1 MNAKKFYRFLGFEP
15 YDHQKRAYDKVLSLA
30 DDGGCIVIKAPT
42 AAGKTEAAVAPYF
55 AGIKDCSYPF
65 AKLIYVLPTRALAN
79 AQQKRLEEKIAK
91 KLGLNLKIVVDHGS
105 AYHKPM
111 LNGDVVVCT
120 LDAFVYGFAAQRTF
134 GHRLHYP
141 MGCIA
146 SSLVVFDEVQ
156 MYQDKEY
163 YTPWLIGKVMKYL
176 YKSRIPFVVM
186 TATLPEKLEEILF
199 DGINISDEIVGRDC
213 KRGNVEV
220 HLEGGKLLQSIEAF
234 IEDINNSQK
243 VGIILNQVPKA
254 QEVFKL
260 IKKLKKKIDKKVIL
274 LHSRITAEERRRREK
289 QLSDNSEFVVVAT
302 QVIEAGLDVSL
313 DLMLTEIAPVDALI
327 QRIGRVA
334 RRENESGKAYI
345 FDVGDDCA
353 PYPEDLLSKTKN
365 VIDCI
370 EKCVNNLEIAQEKIN
385 NVYDEISLTE
395 NELSIKAN
403 LYFDELRLFALPPE
417 YDLRVRP
424 ELYVTLFVPP
434 EDKIEEI
441 KKDAIRSWKEK
452 ALNPAKDL
460 EFVLKEYTFNV
471 TFSWINRQLSEQKD
485 ILLRSEDSK
494 EGYISL
500 EWGVKDN
507 KRIIGF
513 NTRSRLIPYIT
524 YIVNPEYY
532 DQELGLVVGCGT

>member
-1 MNAKKFYRFLGFEP
+1 MNAKEFYSFLGFEP
-15 YDHQKRAYDKVLSLA
+15 YKHQREAYEKIFSLA
-30 DDGGCIVIKAPT
+30 DGGGCVVIKAPT

-55 AGIKDCSYPF
+55 AGVKDCSYPF
-65 AKLIYVLPTRALAN
+65 AKLIYALPTRALAN
-79 AQQKRLEEKIAK
+79 VQQKRLEEKIAK
-91 KLGLNLKIVVDHGS
+91 KLGLNLRIVVDHGC

-156 MYQDKEY
+156 MYQDEEY
-163 YTPWLIGKVMKYL
+163 YTPWLIGKVVRYL

-186 TATLPEKLEEILF
+186 TATLPEKLEKILF
-199 DGINISDEIVGRDC
+199 DGIGISDEIVAKTA

-220 HLEGGKLLQSIEAF
+220 YSEEGQLLQSIEAF
-234 IEDINNSQK
+234 IETINSSQK

-260 IKKLKKKIDKKVIL
+260 LKNRVNKNVIL
-274 LHSRITAEERRRREK
+274 LHSRITAKERRQREK
-289 QLSDNSEFVVVAT
+289 QLSDGSEFVIVAT

-334 RRENESGKAYI
+334 RGENESGSVYV
-345 FDVGDDCA
+345 FDVGDDHA
-353 PYPEDLLSKTKN
+353 PYPEDLLNKTKN
-365 VIDCI
+365 AIKGI

-385 NVYDEISLTE
+385 HVYDEVSLTE
-395 NELSIKAN
+395 NELSIKAS

-424 ELYVTLFVPP
+424 ELYVTLFLPP

-441 KKDAIRSWKEK
+441 KKDAQRSWREK
-452 ALNPAKDL
+452 VLNPTRDL
-460 EFVLKEYTFNV
+460 ELDFALKEYTFNV
-471 TFSWINRQLSEQKD
+471 TFSWINRQLNGQKNV
-485 ILLRSEDSK
+485 LLRSGDS
-494 EGYISL
+494 YVSL
-500 EWGVKDN
+500 EWGIKDD

-524 YIVNPEYY
+524 YVVNPEYY
-532 DQELGLVVGCGT
+532 DQKLGLVIGGVA

>member
-1 MNAKKFYRFLGFEP
+1 MNAKEFYRFLGFEP
-15 YDHQKRAYDKVLSLA
+15 YNHQREAYEKIFSLA
-30 DDGGCIVIKAPT
+30 DGAGCVVIKAPT

-55 AGIKDCSYPF
+55 AGVKDCSHPF

-79 AQQKRLEEKIAK
+79 AQQKRLEEISK
-91 KLGLNLKIVVDHGS
+91 KLGLNLRIVVDHGS

-134 GHRLHYP
+134 GYRLHYP

-156 MYQDKEY
+156 MYQDEEY
-163 YTPWLIGKVMKYL
+163 YTPWLIGKVMRYL

-199 DGINISDEIVGRDC
+199 DGIDISDEIVAKTA
-213 KRGNVEV
+213 KRGNVDVYSE
-220 HLEGGKLLQSIEAF
+220 EGQLLQSIEAF
-234 IEDINNSQK
+234 IETINNSQK

-260 IKKLKKKIDKKVIL
+260 LKNEVNKNIIL
-274 LHSRITAEERRRREK
+274 LHSRITAKERRQREK
-289 QLSDNSEFVVVAT
+289 QLSDGSEFVVVAT
-302 QVIEAGLDVSL
+302 QVIEAGLDISF
-313 DLMLTEIAPVDALI
+313 DLMLTELAPVDALT

-345 FDVGDDCA
+345 FDVGDDHA
-353 PYPEDLLSKTKN
+353 PYPEDLLNKTKN
-365 VIDCI
+365 AIKGI

-385 NVYDEISLTE
+385 HVYDEVSLTE
-395 NELSIKAN
+395 NELSIKAS

-441 KKDAIRSWKEK
+441 KKDTQRNWREK
-452 ALNPAKDL
+452 ILNPTKDL
-460 EFVLKEYTFNV
+460 DLDFALKEYTFNV
-471 TFSWINRQLSEQKD
+471 TFSWINRQLNGQKNV
-485 ILLRSEDSK
+485 LLRSGDS
-494 EGYISL
+494 YVSL
-500 EWGVKDN
+500 EWGIKDD

-513 NTRSRLIPYIT
+513 NARSRLIPYIT
-524 YIVNPEYY
+524 YVVNPEYY
-532 DQELGLVVGCGT
+532 DQELGLVIGGVA

>member
-1 MNAKKFYRFLGFEP
+1 MNAKEFYRFLGFEP
-15 YDHQKRAYDKVLSLA
+15 YNHQREAYEKIFSLA
-30 DDGGCIVIKAPT
+30 DGGGCVVIKAPT

-55 AGIKDCSYPF
+55 AGVKDCSHPF

-79 AQQKRLEEKIAK
+79 AQQKRLEEISK
-91 KLGLNLKIVVDHGS
+91 KLGLNLRIVVDHGS

-134 GHRLHYP
+134 GYRLHYP

-156 MYQDKEY
+156 MYQDEEY
-163 YTPWLIGKVMKYL
+163 YTPWLIGKVMRYL

-199 DGINISDEIVGRDC
+199 DGIDISDEIVAKTA
-213 KRGNVEV
+213 KRGNVDVYSE
-220 HLEGGKLLQSIEAF
+220 EGQLLQSIEAF
-234 IEDINNSQK
+234 IETINNSQK

-260 IKKLKKKIDKKVIL
+260 LKNEVNKNIIL
-274 LHSRITAEERRRREK
+274 LHSRITAKERRQREK
-289 QLSDNSEFVVVAT
+289 QLSDGSEFVVVAT
-302 QVIEAGLDVSL
+302 QVIEAGLDISF
-313 DLMLTEIAPVDALI
+313 DLMLTELAPVDALT

-345 FDVGDDCA
+345 FDVGDDHA
-353 PYPEDLLSKTKN
+353 PYPEDLLNKTKN
-365 VIDCI
+365 AIKGI

-385 NVYDEISLTE
+385 HVYDEVSLTE
-395 NELSIKAN
+395 NELSIKAS

-441 KKDAIRSWKEK
+441 KKDTQRNWREK
-452 ALNPAKDL
+452 ILNPTKDL
-460 EFVLKEYTFNV
+460 DLDFALKEYTFNV
-471 TFSWINRQLSEQKD
+471 TFSWINRQLNGQKNV
-485 ILLRSEDSK
+485 LLRSGDS
-494 EGYISL
+494 YVSL
-500 EWGVKDN
+500 EWGIKDD

-513 NTRSRLIPYIT
+513 NARSRLIPYIT
-524 YIVNPEYY
+524 YVVNPEYY
-532 DQELGLVVGCGT
+532 DQELGLVIGGVA